1 MLNLQGFAKTGD
13 YLKVDGSYWLCIKD
27 QGLYDIN
34 GTCQDVYIGYGGRAS
49 QFVLSEVPVLRK
61 VTLGTREL
69 THYEH
74 EGKTLSQE
82 EYRNILWKY
91 EDEDGDNY
99 YPSLEI
105 EFEHRKELE
114 QLNKFKPVY
123 LQHEDAFEGI
133 ETRCVGDVVDTG
145 SRYIENA
152 LSYGKACFT
161 NSCFYRVNLS
171 AVTASELAAF
181 VEEHNLK
188 DKYSNSTHS
197 NVHYAK
203 IDNNY
208 VMTDLPY
215 GDKDKFTMTTSL
227 EEATKVEKETRAEV
241 RSHLNMKVLGG
252 NYGLH
257 GKTLTETYTRVEQWM
272 NTLQEIDVKVK
283 SDSKKR
289 GLRNSM
295 NKFKAELKEIL
306 EKQL

>member
-13 YLKVDGSYWLCIKD
+13 YLKVDNSYWLCIKD
-27 QGLYDIN
+27 SGLYEIN
-34 GTCQDVYIGYGGRAS
+34 GTRDNINVGWNSGNKQV
-49 QFVLSEVPVLRK
+49 VLSEEPALRK
-61 VTLGTREL
+61 VTLGRREL

-74 EGKTLSQE
+74 EGTALSVK
-82 EYRNILWKY
+82 EYNSINGKY
-91 EDEDGDNY
+91 YDEDGDRC
-99 YPSLEI
+99 YPSLEV
-105 EFEHRKELE
+105 EYEHKKELQE
-114 QLNKFKPVY
+114 LYKFKAVY
-123 LQHEDAFEGI
+123 HQHEDTFEDI

-171 AVTASELAAF
+171 AVTSSELSDF

-188 DKYSNSTHS
+188 SKYKNPNHS
-197 NVHYAK
+197 NVHYAQ
-203 IDNNY
+203 IDNQY
-208 VMTDLPY
+208 VMTNLPY
-215 GDKDKFTMTTSL
+215 SDKDKFTMATSL
-227 EEATKVEKETRAEV
+227 EDATKVEKETRAEV
-241 RSHLNMKVLGG
+241 RSHLNMKVLGS
-252 NYGLH
+252 NYALH

-306 EKQL
+306 EVQL

>member
-13 YLKVDGSYWLCIKD
+13 YLKVEGSYWLCIKD
-27 QGLYDIN
+27 GGLYEIN
-34 GTCQDVYIGYGGRAS
+34 GVREDVRIGYGGRAS
-49 QFVLSEVPVLRK
+49 QFVLSEEPTLRK
-61 VTLGTREL
+61 VTLGRREL

-74 EGKTLSQE
+74 EGTTLTVK
-82 EYRNILWKY
+82 EYNNINGKHC
-91 EDEDGDNY
+91 DEDGDRC
-99 YPSLEI
+99 YPSLEV
-105 EFEHRKELE
+105 EYEHRKEL
-114 QLNKFKPVY
+114 QKLYKFEAVY
-123 LQHEDAFEGI
+123 HQHEDTFEDI
-133 ETRCVGDVVDTG
+133 VTRCVGDVVDTG

-215 GDKDKFTMTTSL
+215 GNKDKFTMATSL
-227 EEATKVEKETRAEV
+227 EEATKVEKETRTEV